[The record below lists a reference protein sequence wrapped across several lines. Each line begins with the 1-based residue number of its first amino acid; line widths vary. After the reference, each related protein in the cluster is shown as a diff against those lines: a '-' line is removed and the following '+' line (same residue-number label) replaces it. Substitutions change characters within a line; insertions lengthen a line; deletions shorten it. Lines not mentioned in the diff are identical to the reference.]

1 MGHLGSRWHGKD
13 IKNSQFAIRGA
24 TGRKNTAIESKMS
37 QHPFKINEE
46 PGKAEDKSDDQS
58 GETMSQHP
66 YKIKELEKAED
77 KSRRNF
83 LQPY

>member
-1 MGHLGSRWHGKD
+1 MGGLGLEEIWMRRQMGHLGSRWHGKD

-46 PGKAEDKSDDQS
+46 PGKAEDKSDD
-58 GETMSQHP
+58 
-66 YKIKELEKAED
+66 
-77 KSRRNF
+77 
-83 LQPY
+83 